1 MTETSSAQFAGKI
14 AVVTGG
20 AQGLGEATARLLAAR
35 GAAGIVLTDRQAEKG
50 EAVARSLNAAGTK
63 TVFVVA
69 DLAKPEEVAKI
80 IPAAD
85 AAFGRVDVLANIAGL
100 TDRGSIVDTDLA
112 LFDRMFAVNVRAPFF
127 LMQDAIK
134 LMQRERTEGTIVNIL
149 SVNSYIGSPNLA
161 AYSASKGAL
170 MTLTKNVANAVNL
183 LRIRVNGIILG
194 WADTPGEHVT
204 LKTYHD
210 AAPDWLEQAEKSR
223 PFGRLIKPD
232 DVARLVCFLGGPESA
247 PMTGSCVDFEQTVI
261 GASSGGAIGY
271 PVKAE

>member
-1 MTETSSAQFAGKI
+1 MTESSSAQFAGKI

-35 GAAGIVLTDRQAEKG
+35 GAAGIVITDRQVDKG
-50 EAVARSLNAAGTK
+50 EAVARSLNEAGTK
-63 TVFVVA
+63 ALFVPA
-69 DLAKPEEVAKI
+69 DLASPEEVARI

-100 TDRGSIVDTDLA
+100 TDRGTIVDTDLA
-112 LFDRMFAVNVRAPFF
+112 LFDKMFAINVRAPFF
-127 LMQDAIK
+127 LMQDAIRV
-134 LMQRERTEGTIVNIL
+134 MQRERTEGTIVNIL
-149 SVNSYIGSPNLA
+149 SVNAYIGSPNLA

-170 MTLTKNVANAVNL
+170 MTLTKNVANAVNTI
-183 LRIRVNGIILG
+183 RIRVNGIVLG

-204 LKTYHD
+204 LKRFHD
-210 AAPDWLEQAEKSR
+210 AAEDWLEQAEPSR

-271 PVKAE
+271 PVRQD